1 MRPQP
6 PVTICED
13 IEYDD
18 EDVLDFF
25 HSASEGWYQGRILS
39 ANHPFY
45 YVNSA
50 LGELIVHISQTRP
63 CNSLSVDPMLA
74 GLFHHEEAIPVSL
87 AKVWERTP
95 DDLQQIRRDSGALQV
110 RFDDADKIVVLG
122 NHEAITRA
130 KLLIDVAFEHFAQ
143 IYK

>member
-1 MRPQP
+1 
-6 PVTICED
+6 
-13 IEYDD
+13 
-18 EDVLDFF
+18 
-25 HSASEGWYQGRILS
+25 
-39 ANHPFY
+39 
-45 YVNSA
+45 
-50 LGELIVHISQTRP
+50 
-63 CNSLSVDPMLA
+63 MLA